1 MTDLV
6 NYAGKNFQAD
16 ELFAQA
22 SGSPVNVRLW
32 RPSGRYAAIG
42 DSIIQGNAD
51 LTNNVLGDTTW
62 FHLACV
68 LSNQR
73 IQYVR
78 NAGIAGQNT
87 TQWAARVASDVIAYA
102 PSRCFVPVGSPND
115 SASSISFA
123 TTKANITSI
132 VNALLNA
139 GILPTL
145 ISMVPFNTPAYLST
159 ISSLNAWGSKYAAQQ
174 GLDYINTHRYL
185 VDATTGQYNA
195 AFTADG
201 THPNR
206 AGARTIAAA
215 VVAAL
220 GNYLP
225 VRTPFIPDYSVG
237 GSANLV
243 PGGAFAVDTN
253 ADGIADNWIVYG
265 GVTSGSVTPS
275 LVTDSSAT
283 GVSGKW
289 QQLVAAGPFVGTR
302 ILETAATFGTLGT
315 NFAIGDRVAFSGRI
329 QTSGCEAGSCIYSVR
344 LLFNGGASTSWLRP
358 LDAAQIDIADGTFYS
373 EGVIPA
379 GTTNMT
385 IDVVMSG
392 GAGTVKVG
400 QIGVI
405 NLTALGF

>member
-6 NYAGKNFQAD
+6 NYAGKKFQAD

-73 IQYVR
+73 IQYER

-145 ISMVPFNTPAYLST
+145 ISMVPFNTPAYLAT
-159 ISSLNAWGSKYAAQQ
+159 IAQLNAWGSKFAAQQ
-174 GLDYINTHRYL
+174 GLDWIDFHKYL
-185 VDATTGQYNA
+185 VNAATGQYNA
-195 AFTADG
+195 TYTADG

-206 AGARTIAAA
+206 AGARIIATA
-215 VVAAL
+215 VASAL
-220 GNYLP
+220 SSYLP
-225 VRTPFIPDYSVG
+225 VRTPFVTDYSVG
-237 GSANLV
+237 GNVSLV

-253 ADGIADNWIVYG
+253 ADGVADNWIIFG
-265 GVTSGSVTPS
+265 GITSGSVTAS

-302 ILETAATFGTLGT
+302 VLETQATFGTLGST
-315 NFAIGDRVAFSGRI
+315 YAIGDRIAFSGRI
-329 QTSGCEAGSCIYSVR
+329 QTSGCEAGACIYSVR
-344 LLFNGGASTSWLRP
+344 LLFNGGASTSYLRP
-358 LDAAQIDIADGTFYS
+358 FDSAQVDIADGSWYA
-373 EGVIPA
+373 EGVIPS
-379 GTTNMT
+379 GTTSMT
-385 IDVVMSG
+385 VDVVMSG
-392 GAGTVKVG
+392 GAGTVRVG
-400 QIGVI
+400 QVTVI